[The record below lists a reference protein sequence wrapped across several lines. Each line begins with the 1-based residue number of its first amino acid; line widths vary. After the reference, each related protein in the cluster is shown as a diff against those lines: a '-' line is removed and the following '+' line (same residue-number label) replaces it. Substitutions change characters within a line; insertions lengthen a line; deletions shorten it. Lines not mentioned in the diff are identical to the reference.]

1 MTLLFPTRR
10 SSALRHALRSAFP
23 APCPLSRAGGLW
35 YNGAKMGR
43 PQHRRRADLQ
53 EEERERMLTSLPN
66 ILTMSRIAAIPLLLA
81 LIYVDTPLY
90 RWVALAGYVVACVT
104 DYFEIGRAHV

>member
-1 MTLLFPTRR
+1 
-10 SSALRHALRSAFP
+10 
-23 APCPLSRAGGLW
+23 
-35 YNGAKMGR
+35 MGR

-66 ILTMSRIAAIPLLLA
+66 ILNMSRIAAIPLLLA

-90 RWVALAGYVVACVT
+90 RWVALAGYVVDCVT
-104 DYFEIGRAHV
+104 DYFDGYFRSEEHTSELKSLMRISYAVYCLNQTIINT

>member
-1 MTLLFPTRR
+1 
-10 SSALRHALRSAFP
+10 
-23 APCPLSRAGGLW
+23 
-35 YNGAKMGR
+35 MGR

-53 EEERERMLTSLPN
+53 EEERERMLTSLPH

-90 RWVALAGYVVACVT
+90 RWVAPAGYVVACVT
-104 DYFEIGRAHV
+104 DYFDGSFDRHMKQILPLGRFPAPIAANLLDRKSVV